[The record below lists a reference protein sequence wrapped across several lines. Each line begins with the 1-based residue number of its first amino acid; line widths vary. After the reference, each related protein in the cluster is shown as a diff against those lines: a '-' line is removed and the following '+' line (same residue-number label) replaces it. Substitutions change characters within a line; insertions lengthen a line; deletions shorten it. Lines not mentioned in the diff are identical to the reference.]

1 MREPM
6 QSVSME
12 EVFLIKPPYR
22 LDITLRELEGRREG
36 RILPTV
42 SLTLSLFG
50 PVLDAI
56 HAVGVKAST
65 DLDFVSDA
73 TYHIELGCCRGCLL
87 AEYLKRCGCGFGND
101 ARELVHFVAD
111 FETLPISISA
121 NKSSSSQT
129 L

>member
-1 MREPM
+1 
-6 QSVSME
+6 
-12 EVFLIKPPYR
+12 
-22 LDITLRELEGRREG
+22 LRELEGRREG

-73 TYHIELGCCRGCLL
+73 AYHIEFGCFRGCLL
-87 AEYLKRCGCGFGND
+87 AEYLKRCGCGFRDD

-111 FETLPISISA
+111 FETLPISTSA

-129 L
+129 Q